1 MKGVV
6 ENLRSRN
13 RIRRKAILL
22 PAFLL
27 PFALMG
33 FTVNPAL
40 DAVVGRQE
48 LARARELAQRAQR
61 SRELLIGLGTAE
73 EVSQAAELRRQLY
86 RLVPGELPLFEVYSR
101 VRQAAGLTGFE
112 VHSVVGAGEQDLS
125 LIVGNDSIAVRE
137 VQVSGSG
144 SLRQALATVAVL
156 RELNLPVAVLGARL
170 QREDQSSPVYSIDLR
185 LGAFHH
191 IPAASGGGE
200 ETQTP

>member
-86 RLVPGELPLFEVYSR
+86 QLIPQELPLFEVYSR
-101 VRQAAGLTGFE
+101 IRQAAGLTGFE
-112 VHSVVGAGEQDLS
+112 VVSVVGAGEQDLD
-125 LIVGNDSIAVRE
+125 LVVGSDSVAMQE

-144 SLRQALATVAVL
+144 SLSQALATVAVL
-156 RELNLPVAVLGARL
+156 RDLELPVAVLGARL
-170 QREDQSSPVYSIDLR
+170 QRENQNSPVYSIDLR

-191 IPAASGGGE
+191 APAVSGGGE